1 MKPKTLIRIGRALY
15 GNRYMAPLAR
25 DLSVAN
31 RTVER
36 WGSGVY
42 NISPGRVLSLR
53 KLLEKRCKAIGALLD
68 HPALKVDAA
77 GK

>member
-1 MKPKTLIRIGRALY
+1 MKPGTLIMIGRALY
-15 GNRYMAPLAR
+15 GDRYMAPLAR
-25 DLSVAN
+25 DLGVAN

-36 WGSGVY
+36 WASGIY
-42 NISPGRVLSLR
+42 NIAPGRASSLR
-53 KLLEKRCKAIGALLD
+53 KLLEKRAKAIVALLD